1 MDNYQSERQKRD
13 KQKEGCKTDNQ
24 KDKKVKQ
31 STARYKTDTQKNKKE
46 TTKRTINQKECQ
58 KDN

>member
-1 MDNYQSERQKRD
+1 MDNYQSERQERD

-31 STARYKTDTQKNKKE
+31 STARYKTHTQKKQE
-46 TTKRTINQKECQ
+46 RDNQKDKYQ